1 MSEKP
6 RFPPYLALFGSIIA
20 VSTASILIKMSSAE
34 PLVVAAY
41 RLIFASLLIFPMFL
55 QQGGLRELK
64 EVDRRSILTLTVVG
78 IVLAVHF
85 VSWISSL
92 NYTTVVSSVVFGHID
107 PIFVLVVSHF
117 FLKERISR
125 RRILGVVIAFVGI
138 IIITIGD
145 FGIGGTNL
153 YGDILA
159 LIGAVML
166 GIYVISGRSIRQRL
180 SLLSYVMPVYAV
192 SALTLTASCFVT
204 GTPLIPYPP
213 KEYILFITIAV
224 VPMIFGHTVY
234 NWTLKYVETSVAS
247 ISFLGEP
254 LGATI
259 LAFFILN
266 EIPTPPA
273 LLGGMIT
280 LVGIC
285 VTAS

>member
-1 MSEKP
+1 
-6 RFPPYLALFGSIIA
+6 
-20 VSTASILIKMSSAE
+20 
-34 PLVVAAY
+34 
-41 RLIFASLLIFPMFL
+41 MFL

-64 EVDRRSILTLTVVG
+64 EVDRKGILTLTVVG

-92 NYTTVVSSVVFGHID
+92 SYTTVVSSVIFGHID
-107 PIFVLVVSHF
+107 PIFVVVVSHF
-117 FLKERISR
+117 FLKERITR
-125 RRILGVVIAFVGI
+125 RRILGVVIAFVGTL
-138 IIITIGD
+138 IITIGD
-145 FGIGGTNL
+145 FSIGGTNL

-192 SALTLTASCFVT
+192 SALTLTSSCFVT

-213 KEYILFITIAV
+213 KEYILFFAIAV
-224 VPMIFGHTVY
+224 VPMILGHTVY
-234 NWTLKYVETSVAS
+234 NWTLKYVETSIAS

-266 EIPTPPA
+266 EIPTTPA
-273 LLGGMIT
+273 LLGGIIT

-285 VTAS
+285 VTAT